1 MTKIS
6 KAKSR
11 MPKIRNRRSAEF
23 SHSQFL
29 AQNAGVS
36 KMEQLS
42 FIGMYAA
49 GNLLRAM
56 ALGNFDGATTFSIMA
71 ISIMTLGVTTYN
83 IMTLSI
89 MILRLTLL
97 RN

>member
-1 MTKIS
+1 MRQGFMTKIS

-49 GNLLRAM
+49 DNLLRAM
-56 ALGNFDGATTFSIMA
+56 ALGNFDGATTLSIMA
-71 ISIMTLGVTTYN
+71 VGIT
-83 IMTLSI
+83 TLSVI
-89 MILRLTLL
+89 I
-97 RN
+97 